1 MGFWSGIFGA
11 GGASFPT
18 GAYQPLPPPPPP
30 PAGYTTPAQLQAH
43 SAQLQLQLK
52 LAAQQQR
59 SYGGKGVGGVI
70 GPQGMVYRVDE
81 DLQKLT
87 RYAEM
92 CGDTVEVVELAEG
105 EETEDVKVALLKAAD
120 VGKVVKSVGMKLAD
134 NRFAVYREQGE

>member
-30 PAGYTTPAQLQAH
+30 PAGYTTSTSLAQAPQIYAN
-43 SAQLQLQLK
+43 SQ
-52 LAAQQQR
+52 LAAQQR

-70 GPQGMVYRVDE
+70 GPQGMVYRIDE

-92 CGDTVEVVELAEG
+92 CGDTVEVVELADG
-105 EETEDVKVALLKAAD
+105 EETDDVKVALLKAAD
-120 VGKVVKSVGMKLAD
+120 VGKVVKSVGMKLTD